1 MLEYSR
7 KGIVF
12 LMRTPK
18 HFLQTHSGENMSN
31 ERPRTVYW
39 LDNTL
44 YLNITNQCSNCCYF
58 CLKRYR
64 RGVGG
69 FNLKL
74 TEEPSVAQIIVELSE
89 VLHMRSWDG
98 LVFCGFG
105 EPTERLDVLLE
116 VAQWVRQHYG
126 RPLQIR
132 LDTNGHGY
140 ALNANRDVSAELK
153 FAGVN
158 KVSVS
163 LNAGDS
169 ETYSEI
175 CKPSF
180 PDAYEAVLDFIR
192 KAKLTLNVEVTAVR
206 LPEVD
211 LEKVKEVTNGL
222 GVAFKV
228 REYIPCFY

>member
-1 MLEYSR
+1 
-7 KGIVF
+7 
-12 LMRTPK
+12 
-18 HFLQTHSGENMSN
+18 MS
-31 ERPRTVYW
+31 EETPRTVYW

-44 YLNITNQCSNCCYF
+44 YLNITNRCSNSCYF
-58 CLKRYR
+58 CLKRYK

-69 FNLKL
+69 FNLNL
-74 TEEPSVAQIIVELSE
+74 THEPTVEEITSELSE

-116 VAQWVRQHYG
+116 VARWVRQHYG

-140 ALNANRDVSAELK
+140 LLNPGRDVEGELK
-153 FAGVN
+153 SAGVN
-158 KVSVS
+158 RVSVS
-163 LNAGDS
+163 LNAGDK
-169 ETYSEI
+169 ETYIEI
-175 CKPSF
+175 CKPTF
-180 PDAYEAVLDFIR
+180 PDAYEAVLEFIR
-192 KAKLTLNVEVTAVR
+192 KAKLVLEVEVSAVR

-211 LEKVKEVTNGL
+211 LAKVQAVADGL
-222 GVAFKV
+222 GVKFKV

>member
-1 MLEYSR
+1 M
-7 KGIVF
+7 
-12 LMRTPK
+12 T
-18 HFLQTHSGENMSN
+18 GEKA
-31 ERPRTVYW
+31 RTVYW
-39 LDNTL
+39 IDNTL
-44 YLNITNQCSNCCYF
+44 YLNITNQCSNSCYF

-74 TEEPSVAQIIVELSE
+74 TKEPSVAQIIIELAE

-116 VAQWVRQHYG
+116 VARWVRQHYG

-140 ALNANRDVSAELK
+140 ALNPGRDVAAELK
-153 FAGVN
+153 AAGFD

-163 LNAGDS
+163 LNAGDR
-169 ETYSEI
+169 ETYVEI
-175 CKPSF
+175 CKPTF
-180 PDAYEAVLDFIR
+180 PDAYEAVMDFIR
-192 KAKLTLNVEVTAVR
+192 RTKLVLDVEVTVVR
-206 LPEVD
+206 LPELD
-211 LEKVKEVTNGL
+211 LAKAQMVADGL
-222 GVAFKV
+222 CVRFKI
-228 REYIPCFY
+228 RDYIPCFF